1 MEGEVTAISFD
12 DFDEVWEEEDA
23 PAVPSPGR
31 IEEIESRKPEVEL
44 TRIPGRVRD
53 ADFTRI
59 GVLGVGSFG
68 KVVLAKQKAT
78 GDLYALK
85 FVSLARLQ
93 DRKQFDRALDERA
106 ILATLEHPH
115 VVKLHFAFR
124 VKGHAVLG
132 FEYCAGGELFHHL
145 CKKRVLDAKATAFYG
160 AEIALALQCAHEAG
174 VVYRDVKPENCF
186 LDHRGHLKLGDFGL
200 ARAGVT
206 SPFRGAH
213 SVCGTPEY
221 MAPDVRSRRP
231 LQCLHAI
238 DVTRVHLTMTWVV
251 SISILRPFWT
261 VSSEYDAPRR
271 FWRGSLPDMG
281 RPSTGGV

>member
-1 MEGEVTAISFD
+1 MAAQEGEVTAISFD

-31 IEEIESRKPEVEL
+31 IEEIENKKTEVEL
-44 TRIPGRVRD
+44 TRITRVRD

-221 MAPDVRSRRP
+221 MAPDV
-231 LQCLHAI
+231 
-238 DVTRVHLTMTWVV
+238 
-251 SISILRPFWT
+251 
-261 VSSEYDAPRR
+261 
-271 FWRGSLPDMG
+271 
-281 RPSTGGV
+281 

>member
-1 MEGEVTAISFD
+1 MAAAEGEVTAISFD

-31 IEEIESRKPEVEL
+31 IEEIENKKTEVEL
-44 TRIPGRVRD
+44 TRITRVRD

-115 VVKLHFAFR
+115 VVKLH
-124 VKGHAVLG
+124 
-132 FEYCAGGELFHHL
+132 
-145 CKKRVLDAKATAFYG
+145 
-160 AEIALALQCAHEAG
+160 
-174 VVYRDVKPENCF
+174 
-186 LDHRGHLKLGDFGL
+186 
-200 ARAGVT
+200 T
-206 SPFRGAH
+206 S
-213 SVCGTPEY
+213 
-221 MAPDVRSRRP
+221 RS
-231 LQCLHAI
+231 A
-238 DVTRVHLTMTWVV
+238 
-251 SISILRPFWT
+251 
-261 VSSEYDAPRR
+261 
-271 FWRGSLPDMG
+271 
-281 RPSTGGV
+281 

>member
-1 MEGEVTAISFD
+1 M
-12 DFDEVWEEEDA
+12 
-23 PAVPSPGR
+23 PSPAR
-31 IEEIESRKPEVEL
+31 IRAESKTEVEL
-44 TRIPGRVRD
+44 TRITRVRD

-160 AEIALALQCAHEAG
+160 AEIALALQCA
-174 VVYRDVKPENCF
+174 RT
-186 LDHRGHLKLGDFGL
+186 R
-200 ARAGVT
+200 RAW
-206 SPFRGAH
+206 FI
-213 SVCGTPEY
+213 E
-221 MAPDVRSRRP
+221 M
-231 LQCLHAI
+231 
-238 DVTRVHLTMTWVV
+238 
-251 SISILRPFWT
+251 
-261 VSSEYDAPRR
+261 
-271 FWRGSLPDMG
+271 
-281 RPSTGGV
+281 

>member
-1 MEGEVTAISFD
+1 MAAAEGEVTAISFD

-31 IEEIESRKPEVEL
+31 IEEIENKKTEVEL
-44 TRIPGRVRD
+44 TRITRVRD

-221 MAPDVRSRRP
+221 MAPDVLSAKAVGLRHGRR
-231 LQCLHAI
+231 L
-238 DVTRVHLTMTWVV
+238 V
-251 SISILRPFWT
+251 
-261 VSSEYDAPRR
+261 
-271 FWRGSLPDMG
+271 GSG
-281 RPSTGGV
+281 RLLL

>member
-1 MEGEVTAISFD
+1 MAEGEVTAISFD

-31 IEEIESRKPEVEL
+31 IEEIESKKTEVEL
-44 TRIPGRVRD
+44 TRITRVRD
-53 ADFTRI
+53 ADFVRI

-145 CKKRVLDAKATAFYG
+145 CKKRVLNAKATAFYG

-221 MAPDVRSRRP
+221 MAPDVRSPRFEVLR
-231 LQCLHAI
+231 CLHAI
-238 DVTRVHLTMTWVV
+238 FMNRLRERRSWVV
-251 SISILRPFWT
+251 SLSILRPFGPLPVNT
-261 VSSEYDAPRR
+261 MLRAGSS
-271 FWRGSLPDMG
+271 
-281 RPSTGGV
+281 

>member
-221 MAPDVRSRRP
+221 MAPDVRSPRFEVLR
-231 LQCLHAI
+231 CLHAI
-238 DVTRVHLTMTWVV
+238 FMNLFHQMRSWVV
-251 SISILRPFWT
+251 SFLIL
-261 VSSEYDAPRR
+261 SEFGRDPREMLR
-271 FWRGSLPDMG
+271 AGG
-281 RPSTGGV
+281 RHPLDL

>member
-1 MEGEVTAISFD
+1 MAAQEGEVTAISFD

-23 PAVPSPGR
+23 PAVPSPAR
-31 IEEIESRKPEVEL
+31 IRAESKTEVEL
-44 TRIPGRVRD
+44 TRITRVRD

-160 AEIALALQCAHEAG
+160 AEIALALQCLARGCGVPCAHEDSG
-174 VVYRDVKPENCF
+174 VVYRALDAAVKP
-186 LDHRGHLKLGDFGL
+186 
-200 ARAGVT
+200 V
-206 SPFRGAH
+206 
-213 SVCGTPEY
+213 
-221 MAPDVRSRRP
+221 SRN
-231 LQCLHAI
+231 A
-238 DVTRVHLTMTWVV
+238 
-251 SISILRPFWT
+251 FWT
-261 VSSEYDAPRR
+261 
-271 FWRGSLPDMG
+271 
-281 RPSTGGV
+281 TGAT

>member
-23 PAVPSPGR
+23 PAVPSPAR
-31 IEEIESRKPEVEL
+31 IRAESKTEVEL
-44 TRIPGRVRD
+44 TRVSVRD
-53 ADFTRI
+53 ADFTRV

-68 KVVLAKQKAT
+68 KVVLAKQKTT

-174 VVYRDVKPENCF
+174 VVYRDVKPENCAF
-186 LDHRGHLKLGDFGL
+186 AASRGAAAPSRHRRDSCPSDEVVAGFFFDFGPIRT
-200 ARAGVT
+200 A
-206 SPFRGAH
+206 
-213 SVCGTPEY
+213 
-221 MAPDVRSRRP
+221 SRP
-231 LQCLHAI
+231 
-238 DVTRVHLTMTWVV
+238 
-251 SISILRPFWT
+251 
-261 VSSEYDAPRR
+261 
-271 FWRGSLPDMG
+271 
-281 RPSTGGV
+281 

>member
-1 MEGEVTAISFD
+1 MAAQEGEVTAISFD

-31 IEEIESRKPEVEL
+31 IEEIENKKTEVEL
-44 TRIPGRVRD
+44 TRVTRVRD

-68 KVVLAKQKAT
+68 KVVLAKQKTT

-124 VKGHAVLG
+124 VKGHACLL
-132 FEYCAGGELFHHL
+132 Y
-145 CKKRVLDAKATAFYG
+145 
-160 AEIALALQCAHEAG
+160 
-174 VVYRDVKPENCF
+174 
-186 LDHRGHLKLGDFGL
+186 
-200 ARAGVT
+200 T
-206 SPFRGAH
+206 SP
-213 SVCGTPEY
+213 S
-221 MAPDVRSRRP
+221 
-231 LQCLHAI
+231 
-238 DVTRVHLTMTWVV
+238 
-251 SISILRPFWT
+251 
-261 VSSEYDAPRR
+261 PR
-271 FWRGSLPDMG
+271 D
-281 RPSTGGV
+281 